1 MARIPLSKI
10 RVSGRRVAIGGGVT
24 ILLGVAAFNGF
35 SQAPDAREE
44 TRATVEK
51 YCVGC
56 HNDRLK
62 TAGLVLNPADVAPKM
77 RALRTVG
84 VPYTDAE
91 IAAAGDELKDKT
103 EMDAVV
109 AYLQVMGTA
118 VK

>member
-62 TAGLVLNPADVAPKM
+62 TAGLVLNPADVAKEIG
-77 RALRTVG
+77 RAHV
-84 VPYTDAE
+84 
-91 IAAAGDELKDKT
+91 
-103 EMDAVV
+103 
-109 AYLQVMGTA
+109 
-118 VK
+118 